1 MTRDQ
6 AAALRLVGA
15 SVAVTIAAA
24 IGAVASAAWEV
35 HFLWA
40 GAPVVLVLGGWLGP
54 RAVTAPM
61 SAAGSLALGS
71 VLLGDAVLVVAT
83 ALDATGPIDPAE
95 YLLFGLIGLVYLGLP
110 ILLLTSLAAVVWL
123 WAVRWVARAVGYP
136 LG

>member
-1 MTRDQ
+1 MTRGR
-6 AAALRLVGA
+6 AAAMRLVGA
-15 SVAVTIAAA
+15 GVAVGISAAIASVASVVW
-24 IGAVASAAWEV
+24 GL

-61 SAAGSLALGS
+61 SAVGSLAVGS

-110 ILLLTSLAAVVWL
+110 MLLLTSLAAVVWL
-123 WAVRWVARAVGYP
+123 WAVRWVARAAGYP